1 MPSVRRWRAG
11 RPLRPQL
18 VDEVIQKLRSR
29 LTSGEFRV
37 GEKLPPESVL
47 AADLG
52 VGRTTLRE
60 AVRVLEHDGL
70 VDIRHGSGSYL
81 RSLSAAGAFSM
92 RLRQGRVLEV
102 LEVRRALEIEM
113 TRLTAARRSEGIL
126 SAMTRA
132 LQQMRQ
138 SAQALDERS
147 FLDADM
153 EMCRLL
159 AAGTGNAILVELHG
173 SFAEALRLALAQVLA
188 IPGVMLNCLSRHG
201 QLYDAILARDGDLA
215 VAIAKSHLERL
226 TRLVEDLLGDAR
238 ISEADRGC
246 ATPRDAVAAGASEGS
261 VSRHR

>member
-1 MPSVRRWRAG
+1 MRRGFDAG
-11 RPLRPQL
+11 GTAVGARRPVRPLRPQL
-18 VDEVIQKLRSR
+18 VAEVIQKLRLR

-37 GEKLPPESVL
+37 GDRLPPEAAL

-70 VDIRHGSGSYL
+70 VDVRHGSGSYV
-81 RSLSAAGAFSM
+81 RSLSGAGAFST

-113 TRLTAARRSEGIL
+113 TRLTAARRSEGVL
-126 SAMTRA
+126 LAMTRA
-132 LQQMRQ
+132 LEQMRQ
-138 SAQALDERS
+138 SAEAQDERS

-159 AAGTGNAILVELHG
+159 AVGTGNAILMELHG

-201 QLYDAILARDGDLA
+201 QLYEAILARDEDLA
-215 VAIAKSHLERL
+215 VAVAKSHLERL
-226 TRLVEDLLGDAR
+226 TRLVEDLLGAAW
-238 ISEADRGC
+238 ISEADRAC
-246 ATPRDAVAAGASEGS
+246 TTPSEQAGAAG
-261 VSRHR
+261 